1 MSQKRAKQIRK
12 ALRELMKAKDP
23 ETPPVGVEKVFGA
36 ELWPMVQAERIR
48 RTSYEWD
55 SLAVR
60 KAEYVRAAK
69 VMGVVDGRGKG
80 SHSTER
86 SKSEKPSQ
94 PEAAPEGL

>member
-1 MSQKRAKQIRK
+1 MSMKRAKQIRK
-12 ALRELMKAKDP
+12 ALRELISVKTSGPGSALASLSDP
-23 ETPPVGVEKVFGA
+23 DWWLPKHQKWAA
-36 ELWPMVQAERIR
+36 EASEH
-48 RTSYEWD
+48 WD
-55 SLAVR
+55 GLAVR
-60 KAEYVRAAK
+60 KAEYLRAAK